1 MTPETMAAMK
11 DRLIKQQLELIEQQR
26 REIARLTR
34 EVERLQESLDLDS
47 RYINEIYR
55 QHFIMGGA
63 AMNIEHDRIED
74 NGVPLV
80 LCYKEIPNGA
90 YHTIVRVRT

>member
-1 MTPETMAAMK
+1 MTPETIAVQK
-11 DRLIKQQLELIEQQR
+11 DRLIKQQIELIEHQR
-26 REIARLTR
+26 REIARLTK
-34 EVERLQESLDLDS
+34 EVNRLRQENDLDS

-74 NGVPLV
+74 NGIPLV
-80 LCYKEIPNGA
+80 LCYKEIPNGT
-90 YHTIVRVRT
+90 YHTIVRAVR

>member
-11 DRLIKQQLELIEQQR
+11 DRLIKQQTELIEQQR

-34 EVERLQESLDLDS
+34 EVERLREANDLDS

-55 QHFIMGGA
+55 KHFEMGGA
-63 AMNIEHDRIED
+63 AMNIELERIAD
-74 NGVPLV
+74 NGIPLV
-80 LCYKEIPNGA
+80 LCYSEIPNGE
-90 YHTIVRVRT
+90 YTTIVRVRG